1 MKKGDDEEGE
11 HLHSWIPEECI
22 AAAYYYTKQLGGPT
36 APQIMISPVRGWLLT
51 PTGSQ
56 YAACLQWCHWT
67 NHSGKLSWNDL
78 QRIISWGDS
87 WGKIPAPRVGWW
99 RLLWVLWKHYL
110 WTACQNKWGF
120 MMKLKWQCGNNATM
134 PRGPSLGSWHICSG
148 PSLIRFKHRL
158 YIKDR
163 QSPAAILVFWVRI
176 RSE

>member
-56 YAACLQWCHWT
+56 YAACLQWRHWT

-134 PRGPSLGSWHICSG
+134 PRGPSLGIMTHMLRPLTNTI
-148 PSLIRFKHRL
+148 
-158 YIKDR
+158 
-163 QSPAAILVFWVRI
+163 
-176 RSE
+176 